1 MFMAL
6 QSTRK
11 LVLASVVLLAGCQVG
26 GENIEDWSDIPEAK
40 KATASRVYNVHDV
53 LFAANGATLNESEG
67 RRLELFV
74 RSVNLGQSD
83 QVYVVPGRGSM
94 ARRRQVTVSD
104 FLAARNISINPSPET
119 AGVGG
124 PPTDAVSVIIS
135 RYVVSLPGCPDWT
148 GERTTYNN
156 VPTSNWGCA
165 SAINLGRMVARPE
178 DLVRG
183 RRPGPFDGELG
194 ARSIDLYRKGE
205 TKPLTLES
213 VGPIEAQ
220 QQSSGSSS
228 GGAGQ

>member
-53 LFAANGATLNESEG
+53 LFAANGVTLNESEG

-83 QVYVVPGRGSM
+83 QVYVVPGPGSM

-124 PPTDAVSVIIS
+124 PSADAV
-135 RYVVSLPGCPDWT
+135 
-148 GERTTYNN
+148 
-156 VPTSNWGCA
+156 
-165 SAINLGRMVARPE
+165 
-178 DLVRG
+178 
-183 RRPGPFDGELG
+183 
-194 ARSIDLYRKGE
+194 
-205 TKPLTLES
+205 
-213 VGPIEAQ
+213 
-220 QQSSGSSS
+220 
-228 GGAGQ
+228 